1 MSRSVSAPRAG
12 RAGTWLRA
20 VALLALLIGCGIGT
34 AAGSG
39 TAWAQEAPTP
49 PPTAVTVVTLQAQD
63 LTLTS
68 TLPGRVVASGVAE
81 VRPQVDGIIVERLYE
96 EGAHV
101 TVGDLLYRIDS
112 ATYEAR
118 VAAAEAQVAQAQ
130 ARLTSAI
137 KDADRVGALVERR
150 ATSQQALDDAVAERD
165 AAAAGLKV
173 AEADL
178 LAARIDLERTT
189 IRAPLTGIIGRTLTT
204 QGSLVTAG
212 QVAPLAIIRTIDPVK
227 VDVTQSAAEIIAW
240 RRGTT
245 AQQLAGAQPT
255 VTLTLADGQPY
266 EHTGLLTAAEP
277 YVHEQTGVVT
287 LRLEFPNP
295 DELLLPGMY
304 AQVEMPQAVAEDVVL
319 APQEGVMRDRRGR
332 PIAYVVNDEN
342 VVEERVLTVLQ
353 AHGPYWVTA
362 EGLAEGDR
370 IVVAGLQKIRPGAVV
385 APTER
390 EDAPEGSGEG
400 ANLAARADG

>member
-1 MSRSVSAPRAG
+1 MARSVAAPGAGLAGIWSRAIVMLG
-12 RAGTWLRA
+12 LM
-20 VALLALLIGCGIGT
+20 VGIG
-34 AAGSG
+34 AGANA
-39 TAWAQEAPTP
+39 AWAQSPPTP
-49 PPTAVTVVTLQAQD
+49 PPTPVTVVTLAAQD

-101 TVGDLLYRIDS
+101 EVGDPLYRIDS

-130 ARLTSAI
+130 ARLTSAE
-137 KDADRVGALVERR
+137 KNAERVRALVDRR
-150 ATSQQALDDAVAERD
+150 ATSQQSLDDAVADHD

-173 AEADL
+173 AEAEL
-178 LAARIDLERTT
+178 LAARIDLDRTT
-189 IRAPLTGIIGRTLTT
+189 IRAPLSGIIGRSLTT
-204 QGSLVTAG
+204 QGALVTAG
-212 QVAPLAIIRTIDPVK
+212 QMAPLAIIRTIDPVL

-245 AQQLAGAQPT
+245 AQQLTGAEQT
-255 VTLTLADGQPY
+255 VSLTLADGKPY
-266 EHTGLLTAAEP
+266 EQTGLLTAAEP

-295 DELLLPGMY
+295 TELLLPGMY
-304 AQVEMPQAVAEDVVL
+304 VQVEMPQAVARNVIL
-319 APQEGVMRDRRGR
+319 APQEGVMRDHRGR
-332 PIAYVVNDEN
+332 PIAYVVNGDD

-353 AHGPYWVTA
+353 THGAFWVTA
-362 EGLAEGDR
+362 GGLADGDR
-370 IVVAGLQKIRPGAVV
+370 MIVAGLQKVRPGAVV
-385 APTER
+385 APAER
-390 EDAPEGSGEG
+390 EAKPEATSAG
-400 ANLAARADG
+400 ADLAARDGN

>member
-1 MSRSVSAPRAG
+1 MAGTASAPRAG
-12 RAGTWLRA
+12 LAGARACAA
-20 VALLALLIGCGIGT
+20 VMLSALIGFGCGIG
-34 AAGSG
+34 
-39 TAWAQEAPTP
+39 AWAGDVLAQAAPTP
-49 PPTAVTVVTLQAQD
+49 PPTPVTVVTLKAQD

-101 TVGDLLYRIDS
+101 AVGDLLYRIDS
-112 ATYEAR
+112 ATYEAQ
-118 VAAAEAQVAQAQ
+118 VAVAEAQVAQAQ
-130 ARLTSAI
+130 ARLTSAN
-137 KDADRVGALVERR
+137 KDADRVSALVERR

-173 AEADL
+173 AEAEL

-189 IRAPLTGIIGRTLTT
+189 IRAPLTGIIGRSLTT

-212 QVAPLAIIRTIDPVK
+212 QVTPLAIIRTIDPVK

-245 AQQLAGAQPT
+245 AQRLAGAQPT

-304 AQVEMPQAVAEDVVL
+304 AQVEMPQAVAEGVIL

-353 AHGPYWVTA
+353 AHGPHWVTSD
-362 EGLAEGDR
+362 GLADGER
-370 IVVAGLQKIRPGAVV
+370 MVVAGLQKIRPGATV
-385 APTER
+385 APAER
-390 EDAPEGSGEG
+390 DNAPDGAGEG
-400 ANLAARADG
+400 ANLAARSDG

>member
-1 MSRSVSAPRAG
+1 MLG
-12 RAGTWLRA
+12 A
-20 VALLALLIGCGIGT
+20 VVMLGAVLGIGIGLG
-34 AAGSG
+34 AGS
-39 TAWAQEAPTP
+39 AWAQAAP
-49 PPTAVTVVTLQAQD
+49 PPTPVTVVTLEAQD

-101 TVGDLLYRIDS
+101 AVGDLLYRIDS
-112 ATYEAR
+112 ATYEAQ

-130 ARLTSAI
+130 ARLTSAE
-137 KDADRVGALVERR
+137 KDAERVHALVERR

-165 AAAAGLKV
+165 AAEAGLKV
-173 AEADL
+173 AEAEH
-178 LAARIDLERTT
+178 LAAQIDLDRTT
-189 IRAPLTGIIGRTLTT
+189 IRAPLSGIIGRSLTT

-212 QVAPLAIIRTIDPVK
+212 QVAPLAVIRTIDPVK

-245 AQQLAGAQPT
+245 AQRLAGAQQT
-255 VTLTLADGQPY
+255 VKLTLADGKPY

-304 AQVEMPQAVAEDVVL
+304 VQVEMPQAVAENVIL

-332 PIAYVVNDEN
+332 PIAYVVNDQN

-353 AHGPYWVTA
+353 AHGAFWVTS
-362 EGLAEGDR
+362 EGLADGDR
-370 IVVAGLQKIRPGAVV
+370 IVVAGLQKIRPGATV
-385 APTER
+385 APAER
-390 EDAPEGSGEG
+390 ETAPDGSGKG
-400 ANLAARADG
+400 ANLAARDG